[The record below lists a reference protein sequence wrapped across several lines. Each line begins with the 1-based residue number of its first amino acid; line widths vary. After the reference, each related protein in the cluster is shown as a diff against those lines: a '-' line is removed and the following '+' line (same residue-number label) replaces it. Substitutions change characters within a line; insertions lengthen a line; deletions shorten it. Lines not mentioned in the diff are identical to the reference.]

1 MKKLLLSLATATAIV
16 PTVYAQHY
24 DMTQWGAGRGYTE
37 APYFRYEA
45 EPGHCRSYSGV
56 YLPQSD
62 VQTDLQSEAS
72 NQPAITI
79 GSGGYVEWKNDS
91 GAADGVTLRFS
102 VPWGQTARVGVYG
115 DDGQLLGSMDL
126 NTEHSWEFCNKIQ
139 GSRSYKPE
147 IYSIHV
153 YNPDEFVRM
162 RFDETHTLLSREIR
176 RDKTFRI
183 AHISGAQVTVDFL
196 EIEKAHKVEFQ
207 EGWVRWNQQ
216 IESDLQSF
224 IDSHQ
229 GQTIY
234 IDQEYV
240 GVWGKLSP
248 GSCILQGRGIFY
260 TELHWEQDGA
270 GFNGFSGQVKDMAL
284 TSYQNQRYDSPDH
297 GPNGYGSPGKCF
309 NGSAG
314 YVENVLVEH
323 FECG

>member
-16 PTVYAQHY
+16 SPAHAQHY

-72 NQPAITI
+72 NQQAITI

-115 DDGQLLGSMDL
+115 ADGQLLGTMDL
-126 NTEHSWEFCNKIQ
+126 NTDHSWEFCNKIQ

-176 RDKTFRI
+176 RDETFRI
-183 AHISGAQVTVDFL
+183 GHISGAQVTVDFL
-196 EIEKAHKVEFQ
+196 EIEKARKVEFQ

-216 IESDLQSF
+216 IESNLQLF
-224 IDSHQ
+224 IDSTR
-229 GQTIY
+229 GRPYTSTRSMLVCGASLRPEAAPSRGEAY
-234 IDQEYV
+234 
-240 GVWGKLSP
+240 STP
-248 GSCILQGRGIFY
+248 NCIGCR
-260 TELHWEQDGA
+260 TEP
-270 GFNGFSGQVKDMAL
+270 
-284 TSYQNQRYDSPDH
+284 DSTA
-297 GPNGYGSPGKCF
+297 
-309 NGSAG
+309 SAAR
-314 YVENVLVEH
+314 
-323 FECG
+323 

>member
-16 PTVYAQHY
+16 SPAHAQHY
-24 DMTQWGAGRGYTE
+24 DMTQWGAGMGYTE

-45 EPGHCRSYSGV
+45 EPGHCQSYSGV

-72 NQPAITI
+72 NQQAITI

-115 DDGQLLGSMDL
+115 ADGQLLGTMDL
-126 NTEHSWEFCNKIQ
+126 NTDHSWEFCNKIQ

-153 YNPDEFVRM
+153 YNPEEFVRM

-176 RDKTFRI
+176 RDETFRI

-196 EIEKAHKVEFQ
+196 EIEKARKVEFQ

-216 IESDLQSF
+216 IESNLQLF
-224 IDSHQ
+224 IDSTR
-229 GQTIY
+229 GRPYTSTRSMLVCGASLRPESAPSMGEAYSTPNCI
-234 IDQEYV
+234 
-240 GVWGKLSP
+240 
-248 GSCILQGRGIFY
+248 GSR
-260 TELHWEQDGA
+260 TA
-270 GFNGFSGQVKDMAL
+270 P
-284 TSYQNQRYDSPDH
+284 DSTA
-297 GPNGYGSPGKCF
+297 
-309 NGSAG
+309 SAAR
-314 YVENVLVEH
+314 LRIWP
-323 FECG
+323 